1 MSLED
6 QASSGDVKGRDV
18 KANATYGEIRL
29 NPAEPMTW
37 EKHRSPEYWE
47 YRRRW
52 VEHPKNGIVPEFP
65 LCLDI
70 ETTNVCNLD
79 CIMCPRTVYI
89 ARGTYGRI
97 GMMDFDTYR
106 RIINEG
112 ARYKLPSVKLQ
123 YLGEPLAHPDVAKQ
137 IRYAKDAGVL
147 DVMFNTNATLLTEE
161 KAHEIL
167 EAGLDAIFFSVD
179 SFYPE
184 KFNRIRIG
192 ANYEQV
198 VGNILRFIEIKN
210 KGGYEKLHTRVSM
223 TVMENDVD
231 ELVLFK
237 DFWLQYVDVVGFGVY
252 HDVNTEGIDTPYNPT
267 FTCAQPFQRMFIMWD
282 GVCTPCCVDDHRGY
296 RTGNVKQSSVYDI
309 WHGRPYQRMR
319 EAQLTGRYKEIGIC
333 RSCYVPYTELDGQVI
348 SLERVKEE
356 VAEAATRQRTR
367 WYNQMELE
375 LPVKAKQRKIKLELT
390 D

>member
-1 MSLED
+1 MSPED
-6 QASSGDVKGRDV
+6 QTPSSTDRDV
-18 KANATYGEIRL
+18 KANATYGEIRR
-29 NPAEPMTW
+29 NPGEPMAW
-37 EKHRSPEYWE
+37 EKHRSPDYWE

-52 VEHPKNGIVPEFP
+52 VEYPKNGVVPAFP

-89 ARGTYGRI
+89 ARGTYGQI
-97 GMMDFDTYR
+97 GMMDFDMYR
-106 RIINEG
+106 RIIDEG
-112 ARYKLPSVKLQ
+112 AKYKLASVKLQ
-123 YLGEPLAHPDVAKQ
+123 YLGEPLAHPDVARQVK
-137 IRYAKDAGVL
+137 YAKDAGVL

-167 EAGLDAIFFSVD
+167 EAGIDAIFFSVD
-179 SFYPE
+179 SFYAE

-192 ANYEQV
+192 AKYEQV
-198 VGNILRFIEIKN
+198 VGNILRFIDIKN
-210 KGGYEKLHTRVSM
+210 RAGYEKVHTRVSM

-237 DFWLQYVDVVGFGVY
+237 DYWLQYVDVVGFGVY
-252 HDVNTEGIDTPYNPT
+252 HDVNAEGIETPYNPT

-296 RTGNVKQSSVYDI
+296 RTGKVQQSSVYDI
-309 WHGRPYQRMR
+309 WHGKAYQRMR

-356 VAEAATRQRTR
+356 VSEAATRQRTR

-375 LPVKAKQRKIKLELT
+375 LPVKARQRKIKLELT